1 VAHYLVMFS
10 PARLRLTAALLAA
23 LLGVVVPLCETT
35 RELLEDPLAMQVPQ
49 R

>member
-1 VAHYLVMFS
+1 MAHYRAMFT

-23 LLGVVVPLCETT
+23 LLGVAVPLVETT
-35 RELLEDPLAMQVPQ
+35 RELLDEPLAMLTPQ

>member
-1 VAHYLVMFS
+1 MFT

-23 LLGVVVPLCETT
+23 LLGFAVALSETT
-35 RELLEDPLAMQVPQ
+35 RELLEDPLAMQAPQ

>member
-1 VAHYLVMFS
+1 MFT

-23 LLGVVVPLCETT
+23 LLGVAVSLGETA
-35 RELLEDPLAMQVPQ
+35 RELLDEPLAMLTPQ

>member
-1 VAHYLVMFS
+1 MFT

-23 LLGVVVPLCETT
+23 VLGFAVALGETA
-35 RELLEDPLAMQVPQ
+35 RELLEEPLAMQTPQ